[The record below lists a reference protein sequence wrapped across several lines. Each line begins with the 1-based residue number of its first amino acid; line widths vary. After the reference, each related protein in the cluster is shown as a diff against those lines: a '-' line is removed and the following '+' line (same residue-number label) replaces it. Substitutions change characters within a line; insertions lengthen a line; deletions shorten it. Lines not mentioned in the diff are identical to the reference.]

1 MMRWEIEAEKK
12 TTSQRNNFVKEKPR
26 PNSEHIPNM
35 NETTTKTKASR
46 RDLSSTRVRT
56 RSTREKSGMC
66 GIVVVV
72 AVCPPP
78 RPRLNEDERATTASA
93 PNERPISRVLMLNN
107 QWMTPESETSLSGL
121 REEECWSTADSFEV
135 VAAVGVRAHTTLS
148 VDNSRGKTES
158 RGQSR
163 TKVCVRRR
171 CQVST
176 DDGAQVLDDR
186 WMKTKGRLRGRL
198 HPQYMK
204 SYILLKKNSTQ
215 NRKNT
220 AWAAI

>member
-1 MMRWEIEAEKK
+1 
-12 TTSQRNNFVKEKPR
+12 
-26 PNSEHIPNM
+26 M

-66 GIVVVV
+66 GMVVVV

-78 RPRLNEDERATTASA
+78 KPRLKEDERATTASA

-121 REEECWSTADSFEV
+121 REDVCWSTADSFEV
-135 VAAVGVRAHTTLS
+135 VAIVGVRAHTTLS
-148 VDNSRGKTES
+148 VGSSRGKAGS
-158 RGQSR
+158 RGQSG

-171 CQVST
+171 CQMST
-176 DDGAQVLDDR
+176 GDGVQVLDDR
-186 WMKTKGRLRGRL
+186 WMKTKGLRRRL
-198 HPQYMK
+198 Q
-204 SYILLKKNSTQ
+204 LKNTPDLASSSEKNLTQ

-220 AWAAI
+220 ARPGS